1 MAAAAAAAIHVYPR
15 AAAAAIYPRAAAAAI
30 ALKFHPKLQQVRN
43 NKTDI
48 KKWEGGGKSA
58 HVHAI
63 TSVTSGQF
71 LFRSLTHR

>member
-1 MAAAAAAAIHVYPR
+1 MTAAAAAIHVYPR
-15 AAAAAIYPRAAAAAI
+15 AAAAAAAIYPRAAAAAI

-48 KKWEGGGKSA
+48 KKKWGGSA

>member
-1 MAAAAAAAIHVYPR
+1 
-15 AAAAAIYPRAAAAAI
+15 
-30 ALKFHPKLQQVRN
+30 LKFHPKLQQVRN

-48 KKWEGGGKSA
+48 KKKWGGGSA